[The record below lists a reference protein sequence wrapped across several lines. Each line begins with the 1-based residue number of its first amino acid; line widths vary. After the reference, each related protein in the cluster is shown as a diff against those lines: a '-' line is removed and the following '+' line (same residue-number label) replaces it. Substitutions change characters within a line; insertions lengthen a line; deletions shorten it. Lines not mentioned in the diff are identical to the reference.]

1 MQSNTRL
8 STFYKCMVKCYHTA
22 VFFCIIVKVS
32 NNILHLVPWNNH
44 YFFYFW
50 WLHMNF
56 IFKKK
61 LKDSSLCSG
70 YFLRVS
76 ACCLSVLAWVN
87 VSYYTI
93 CKIMCARLFYV
104 LVHDLFVKM
113 RNLKISLFS
122 FNCWLD
128 SNLNENCFKT
138 LTYYYKSVLGQN
150 LFVHVLSIKL

>member
-76 ACCLSVLAWVN
+76 ACCLCVLAWVN

-93 CKIMCARLFYV
+93 CKIMCARLFYI

-113 RNLKISLFS
+113 RNSRISFVLCHLLVRFK
-122 FNCWLD
+122 FKWKLLQNI
-128 SNLNENCFKT
+128 NL
-138 LTYYYKSVLGQN
+138 LL
-150 LFVHVLSIKL
+150 